1 MQLTDGQMIAAGVL
15 TRDVEI
21 REGEYEGRDGK
32 TLSYRFATVNLVIGG
47 NGTRCWLDATAGGE
61 LIPLVA
67 GKTKGEFLRAV
78 VQPVSKQTA
87 KGWKTNW
94 RIVRVIP
101 TDEQLSLETQEAA
114 A

>member
-1 MQLTDGQMIAAGVL
+1 MQLTDGQMIAAGTL
-15 TRDVEI
+15 TRDVEV
-21 REGEYEGRDGK
+21 REGEYEGRGGK
-32 TLSYRFATVNLVIGG
+32 MRSYRFAAVNLVIGG
-47 NGTRCWLDATAGGE
+47 NGSKCWLDATASTD
-61 LIPLVA
+61 LIKLVI

-78 VQPVSKQTA
+78 VQPVSRQTP

-101 TDEQLSLETQEAA
+101 TDEQLSLEPEEAA

>member
-1 MQLTDGQMIAAGVL
+1 MQLSDGQMIAAGTL

-21 REGEYEGRDGK
+21 REGEYEARNGK
-32 TLSYRFATVNLVIGG
+32 LRSYRFATVNLVIGG
-47 NGTRCWLDATAGGE
+47 NGTKCWLDATASTG
-61 LIPLVA
+61 LIPLVS
-67 GKTKGEFLRAV
+67 GKTKGQFLRAI
-78 VQPVSKQTA
+78 VQPVSKQTP

-101 TDEQLSLETQEAA
+101 SDEQLTLETQEAA

>member
-1 MQLTDGQMIAAGVL
+1 MQLTDGQMIAAGTL

-21 REGEYEGRDGK
+21 REGEYEARGK
-32 TLSYRFATVNLVIGG
+32 LRSYRFATVNLVIGG

-61 LIPLVA
+61 LIQLVA
-67 GKTKGEFLRAV
+67 HKTKGEFLRAI
-78 VQPVSKQTA
+78 VQPVSKQTP

-101 TDEQLSLETQEAA
+101 SDEQLTLDTQEAA

>member
-1 MQLTDGQMIAAGVL
+1 MRRKSAPRLAAGTL

-21 REGEYEGRDGK
+21 REGEYSGRDGK
-32 TLSYRFATVNLVIGG
+32 TRSYRFATVNLMIGG

-61 LIPLVA
+61 LIQLVA
-67 GKTKGEFLRAV
+67 DKTKREFVRAV
-78 VQPVSKQTA
+78 VQPVSKQTP

-94 RIVRVIP
+94 RIIRVIP